1 MRPTARGLTHGLF
14 IMMARLNNLWQNVSF
29 CLVIQASM
37 LPATLAA
44 KCYFTDGTEATN
56 EMQPCFPEKA
66 NSACCSINKS
76 GNQTN
81 DICTSTGL
89 CLAQVSPYTGFFIL
103 DACTDESWGSDC
115 PQLNKTL
122 CPIGMNFCN
131 IWTLESIPPIWRLQ
145 GTTIKESF
153 GIHVLPCP
161 KVEGG
166 LNHWCCSSDGS
177 DCCDKAF
184 LLDVGTLILSN
195 APSRNISSS
204 TTQAL
209 TTMTVTASPGS
220 SSDKGSKSDPDTTT
234 IGIGVGLGAC
244 LAGMIG
250 AVIFQKRVYQKRLR
264 ELEGLKAPPTFN
276 NCTREHLPVYPTELP
291 NNSRPLLFELGG
303 NSQAPQ

>member
-1 MRPTARGLTHGLF
+1 MRSTFCTFEGASLLQCFKPPRTALVLHSFKYRNAPDCAGTYGLF

-131 IWTLESIPPIWRLQ
+131 IWTLESIPPI
-145 GTTIKESF
+145 
-153 GIHVLPCP
+153 
-161 KVEGG
+161 
-166 LNHWCCSSDGS
+166 
-177 DCCDKAF
+177 
-184 LLDVGTLILSN
+184 
-195 APSRNISSS
+195 
-204 TTQAL
+204 
-209 TTMTVTASPGS
+209 
-220 SSDKGSKSDPDTTT
+220 
-234 IGIGVGLGAC
+234 
-244 LAGMIG
+244 
-250 AVIFQKRVYQKRLR
+250 
-264 ELEGLKAPPTFN
+264 
-276 NCTREHLPVYPTELP
+276 
-291 NNSRPLLFELGG
+291 
-303 NSQAPQ
+303 